1 MSDYQMFEV
10 QVSQVEPL
18 TEQVKRFTLVATDGK
33 PLPAFTGGSNV
44 IVQMSDGDNQ
54 YSNAYSLLSSPHDTS
69 CYQIAV
75 RLEEN
80 SRGGSRFLHQQVKVG
95 DRLTISTPNNL
106 FALIPSARKH
116 LFIAGGIGITP
127 FLSHMAELQ
136 HSDVDW
142 QLHYCSRNPESCAFR
157 DELVQHPQA
166 EKVHLHHSST
176 GTRLE
181 LARLLADIE
190 PGTHVYTCGPEA
202 LNEAVRS
209 EAARLDIAADT
220 LHFEQFAIEDKT
232 GDAFTLVLARSGKEF
247 VVPEEMTILQV
258 IENNKAAKV
267 ECLCREGVCGT
278 CETAILEGEADHRDQ
293 YFSQQQRPSHPLPLI
308 FSSSPMLHSR
318 GLAFD
323 FASAELGPT
332 HTRPRF

>member
-33 PLPAFTGGSNV
+33 PLPAFTGGSHI

-116 LFIAGGIGITP
+116 LFIAGVLVSP
-127 FLSHMAELQ
+127 LSCRT
-136 HSDVDW
+136 W
-142 QLHYCSRNPESCAFR
+142 QSCNTAT
-157 DELVQHPQA
+157 
-166 EKVHLHHSST
+166 ST
-176 GTRLE
+176 GSYIT
-181 LARLLADIE
+181 AREIQKVA
-190 PGTHVYTCGPEA
+190 
-202 LNEAVRS
+202 
-209 EAARLDIAADT
+209 
-220 LHFEQFAIEDKT
+220 HF
-232 GDAFTLVLARSGKEF
+232 VMS
-247 VVPEEMTILQV
+247 
-258 IENNKAAKV
+258 
-267 ECLCREGVCGT
+267 
-278 CETAILEGEADHRDQ
+278 
-293 YFSQQQRPSHPLPLI
+293 
-308 FSSSPMLHSR
+308 
-318 GLAFD
+318 
-323 FASAELGPT
+323 
-332 HTRPRF
+332 

>member
-33 PLPAFTGGSNV
+33 PLPAFTGGSHV

-95 DRLTISTPNNL
+95 NRLTISTPNNL

-127 FLSHMAELQ
+127 DAKHDARDVFQSVVCVVKHRGELIVFIYRFVLRRAVGVITRHAIGEELLRTHYHAAVSCKIPKRPNTAE
-136 HSDVDW
+136 V
-142 QLHYCSRNPESCAFR
+142 
-157 DELVQHPQA
+157 
-166 EKVHLHHSST
+166 
-176 GTRLE
+176 
-181 LARLLADIE
+181 
-190 PGTHVYTCGPEA
+190 
-202 LNEAVRS
+202 
-209 EAARLDIAADT
+209 
-220 LHFEQFAIEDKT
+220 
-232 GDAFTLVLARSGKEF
+232 
-247 VVPEEMTILQV
+247 
-258 IENNKAAKV
+258 
-267 ECLCREGVCGT
+267 
-278 CETAILEGEADHRDQ
+278 
-293 YFSQQQRPSHPLPLI
+293 
-308 FSSSPMLHSR
+308 
-318 GLAFD
+318 
-323 FASAELGPT
+323 
-332 HTRPRF
+332 

>member
-33 PLPAFTGGSNV
+33 PLPAFTGGSHV

-181 LARLLADIE
+181 LALI
-190 PGTHVYTCGPEA
+190 
-202 LNEAVRS
+202 EAVRS

-293 YFSQQQRPSHPLPLI
+293 YFSDEERASQQSMLI
-308 FSSSPMLHSR
+308 CCSR
-318 GLAFD
+318 AKGKRLVLD
-323 FASAELGPT
+323 L
-332 HTRPRF
+332 